1 MKGYNLTNQE
11 DWEEYKFFV
20 GNLTRDFKKDNLPLL
35 ISALKR
41 LNGLGKDE
49 RKDQLDSI
57 IVIADDVIAKIDV
70 EQLFQSSKIRN
81 SSDEQGQFRARHSEA
96 LQQQVLYHMS

>member
-1 MKGYNLTNQE
+1 MKGYNLTSQE

-57 IVIADDVIAKIDV
+57 IAIADDVIAKIDV

-81 SSDEQGQFRARHSEA
+81 SSDELGQFN
-96 LQQQVLYHMS
+96 HMSEL